1 MKKNSFLICK
11 AAADCDKKCKVE
23 CIPTE
28 EECPAV
34 AELETALWVKEGWK
48 VMNQYVNKQNALDES
63 ARTGS
68 RKARNAEKDGIIE
81 IKGEKWL
88 NKLVK
93 KERKKYLKRQRLLE
107 KGRKSRERS
116 AKAGRRNWNK
126 KHKALL
132 AFYASVEEK
141 YKSICPD
148 LNLYG
153 GLSGSD
159 QYFYNSVGGVLPPRY
174 VYLPDWK
181 KCISTESIG
190 SADCIPKNRP
200 VGCSSKDGKLTWA
213 KLSTGFY
220 ELSTCSEE

>member
-159 QYFYNSVGGVLPPRY
+159 QYFYNSVGGVLPPSFFAPPLRSAPLIFARTAPPLRSAPKKIWRILNPASATIRLSSRLHKVLA
-174 VYLPDWK
+174 VYL
-181 KCISTESIG
+181 
-190 SADCIPKNRP
+190 R
-200 VGCSSKDGKLTWA
+200 L
-213 KLSTGFY
+213 L
-220 ELSTCSEE
+220 